1 MSPTPRSDTI
11 EGSGAFNGPIAIEPL
26 PSPITW
32 DEYGGIEHE
41 GIPAK
46 LGSYA
51 LLSNIFRSVVARGV
65 NGARISVAETPNRP
79 DMAMQAN
86 LHHSPATS
94 RPDST
99 PLSRANTAGSNMGGY
114 RQTTPCSLTVC
125 ATTAFVMPPM
135 TKCTVRAISN
145 TVHINGFRCRRAC
158 SVPSLMFHRV
168 NRTSRYPRGWF
179 GVVGQAPLPR
189 RGIREGDPFCGP
201 VAMRLGVG
209 GSRSGRASVRSRL

>member
-1 MSPTPRSDTI
+1 MDLGRATAARQREYAGI
-11 EGSGAFNGPIAIEPL
+11 QYAGL
-26 PSPITW
+26 PVKYAVFPNCLCDNSFRDATY
-32 DEYGGIEHE
+32 DEVY
-41 GIPAK
+41 
-46 LGSYA
+46 S
-51 LLSNIFRSVVARGV
+51 
-65 NGARISVAETPNRP
+65 
-79 DMAMQAN
+79 
-86 LHHSPATS
+86 
-94 RPDST
+94 
-99 PLSRANTAGSNMGGY
+99 
-114 RQTTPCSLTVC
+114 
-125 ATTAFVMPPM
+125 
-135 TKCTVRAISN
+135 AISN